1 MKAQEDQELKSLL
14 NQATYQIPDGIGV
27 ILASK
32 LKRDVFVSV

>member
-1 MKAQEDQELKSLL
+1 MKAQEDRELKSLL

-32 LKRDVFVSV
+32 LKKGTYS